1 MPSSAAAANDLTDR
15 IGAGAR
21 SRILALADQCVM
33 CGLCQPQCPTY
44 RVARTEAESPRG
56 RIALAKAIALGT
68 LDAAARVSAVTH
80 LDQCLTCMNCQRVCP
95 SQVHYG
101 ELIVATRQMLAPS
114 RRVTWG
120 DRLLRALT
128 ARPRWFGAALR
139 LGNMPGLRRVSR
151 SAWLERALRPLGL
164 DRFMREMPHLPP
176 AARAVPRRT
185 QAKSV
190 RGRVGLFLGCAAAAL
205 DRDVHAAAIRLL
217 NALGYEAVLPRG
229 QGCCGALALHSG
241 EVERADALGAS
252 TRSAFVDAGVDTV
265 LVSASGCFGTLHDR
279 VFTDAG
285 IAVREIHEFLAAD
298 AHIGDLAF
306 QPLARHAAL
315 HTPCTQAN
323 VARAGGAVRA
333 LLGRIPQLQIS
344 ALPDEPRCCGAAG
357 DYFLNHAAIADTLR
371 AQTLEHVAAMA
382 PDMLVTSNVGCRTF
396 LDNGLHRGGSSI
408 PVMHPVALLAQQL
421 EN

>member
-1 MPSSAAAANDLTDR
+1 
-15 IGAGAR
+15 
-21 SRILALADQCVM
+21 M

-56 RIALAKAIALGT
+56 RIALSKAIALGT
-68 LDAAARVSAVTH
+68 LDAAARASAITH

-101 ELIVATRQMLAPS
+101 ELIVATRQVLAPP

-128 ARPRWFGAALR
+128 ARPGWLGAALR

-164 DRFMREMPHLPP
+164 DRLVREMPRLPP

-205 DRDVHAAAIRLL
+205 DRDVHAAAIQLL

-229 QGCCGALALHSG
+229 PEKVAAGSLGPAFGGSA
-241 EVERADALGAS
+241 ERATTDTRWGPVREQRSSMQAS
-252 TRSAFVDAGVDTV
+252 IRCWYPHRA
-265 LVSASGCFGTLHDR
+265 ASGTLHDR
-279 VFTDAG
+279 VSRTPASPCAKFMVSRGRRAHRGFGVPTACAPRCAAYAVHAG
-285 IAVREIHEFLAAD
+285 KRSARRRCRARCWAGFHNCRSAHCPMSRVAAARLATVFSQAC
-298 AHIGDLAF
+298 GDRRRNLPRTNAGACSRVG
-306 QPLARHAAL
+306 ARHA
-315 HTPCTQAN
+315 
-323 VARAGGAVRA
+323 
-333 LLGRIPQLQIS
+333 
-344 ALPDEPRCCGAAG
+344 G
-357 DYFLNHAAIADTLR
+357 DQQCRHA
-371 AQTLEHVAAMA
+371 E
-382 PDMLVTSNVGCRTF
+382 TF
-396 LDNGLHRGGSSI
+396 LDNGLRRGAAASR
-408 PVMHPVALLAQQL
+408 
-421 EN
+421 